1 LDFNALKV
9 YRKIVNILQG
19 GILMK
24 VTQNIGIVNALIRIT
39 VGFTVLS
46 WATAKLVK
54 MPWRDSYLWL
64 ALLGGMKV
72 GEGILRFC
80 PITAM
85 FENQH
90 SESGGKEGKSMLNL
104 GSILKGNHNAPDKK
118 IDDIDSDEKRQDIP
132 DMPDLPYNPS

>member
-1 LDFNALKV
+1 
-9 YRKIVNILQG
+9 
-19 GILMK
+19 MK

-54 MPWRDSYLWL
+54 RPWRDSYLWM

-85 FENQH
+85 FENNQQ
-90 SESGGKEGKSMLNL
+90 SQPEEGKSMMNI
-104 GSILKGNHNAPDKK
+104 GSLVKKYTGSDGNEKTK
-118 IDDIDSDEKRQDIP
+118 DIDSDEKTSDTNT
-132 DMPDLPYNPS
+132 DLPYDPS

>member
-1 LDFNALKV
+1 
-9 YRKIVNILQG
+9 
-19 GILMK
+19 MK

-54 MPWRDSYLWL
+54 MPWRDSYLWM

-85 FENQH
+85 FENQN
-90 SESGGKEGKSMLNL
+90 SESGPKEGKSMLNL
-104 GSILKGNHNAPDKK
+104 ASMLKGNNGGTDQKTE
-118 IDDIDSDEKRQDIP
+118 DIDSDEKGT

>member
-1 LDFNALKV
+1 
-9 YRKIVNILQG
+9 
-19 GILMK
+19 MK

-54 MPWRDSYLWL
+54 MPWRDSYLWM

-85 FENQH
+85 FENQD
-90 SESGGKEGKSMLNL
+90 SADNGAKEGKSMLNL
-104 GSILKGNHNAPDKK
+104 ASMLKGNNGESSQKK
-118 IDDIDSDEKRQDIP
+118 TDIDSDEKTQ

>member
-1 LDFNALKV
+1 
-9 YRKIVNILQG
+9 
-19 GILMK
+19 MK

-54 MPWRDSYLWL
+54 MPWRDSYLWM

-85 FENQH
+85 FESQN

-104 GSILKGNHNAPDKK
+104 GSMLKGNNGESGHKTE
-118 IDDIDSDEKRQDIP
+118 DIDSDEKGT

>member
-1 LDFNALKV
+1 
-9 YRKIVNILQG
+9 
-19 GILMK
+19 MK

-54 MPWRDSYLWL
+54 MPWRDSYLWM

-80 PITAM
+80 PITAI
-85 FENQH
+85 FENQMDSD
-90 SESGGKEGKSMLNL
+90 SEAKGGKSMLNIA
-104 GSILKGNHNAPDKK
+104 SMLKGKK
-118 IDDIDSDEKRQDIP
+118 GENDSHQKIQDIDSDERNTDT
-132 DMPDLPYNPS
+132 PDLPYNPS